1 MLRRLHAVDRALLL
15 VLVPAWLACFALSVR
30 AILRP
35 AGATSF
41 RVTAWPAESSYPEVV
56 ALAPFVPEDEVGVRP
71 GDRVVRMAG
80 EEMRGVGGLRF
91 YAHFLSAAWA
101 HTRVPAVVE
110 RGGHAFET
118 TLASVSWA
126 AFAPLVAIAPL
137 FAVFGVAI
145 LLKAPRSG
153 VARAACQA
161 FLAGAF
167 FLSPFTGPGWMAWL
181 HVVVLCLSSLLVGP
195 LVVRVLLLFPHGVMP
210 ASPWLRML
218 PHPFALFGV
227 TYFALFSGFPYS
239 GRHSEWILNGASV
252 LLVLGALVLLHR
264 LYRRAD
270 PVARRQLKWSF
281 FGVYLA
287 CVPPLVGFVWLTVF
301 PEQRYDAGIAVMSLG
316 LVPVF
321 FYVALYRYDFFDV
334 DRLLSATAAYN
345 LVLVALVA
353 GWLFLAPRVAEA
365 ASAWLA
371 LPPAAGQ
378 GAAALGLAALIV
390 PAAHRLRPRLEALL
404 FRNRHA
410 VEAGLGALCGE
421 LSGAGDARTLV
432 RELGHAL
439 HERVRPE
446 STVIY
451 GRDGEH
457 YTALFVEGRGVAA
470 ELPASGPVLATLR
483 AHCRP
488 LCLAGQL
495 AGRRPAACDPFTTA
509 TLSVLNAA
517 VVLPILDA
525 EGGLAALVALGPKR
539 SGDLYTESELHLLRA
554 VADRAA
560 LELRHFEEQQ
570 FREESR
576 AMQAAMRRYVPGAV
590 AEQIERGGA
599 LETGEREVTVLFVDV
614 RGYTALSEGSAAQEV
629 FSTINRYTRAVSE
642 LVRDAGGTVVE
653 FNGDGMMAV
662 FGAPE
667 ELADKEL
674 AAVRSGRRIAQEVE
688 EIEHAGRRLSVGVG
702 IATGPAF
709 VGNIQAADRMIWSA
723 IGNTT
728 NLAARLQ
735 AMTRD
740 LDASVVID
748 PATHAALGGEGR
760 GFRRIEQ
767 IAIRG
772 RSERLD
778 VFALDHL
785 EPQRQAA

>member
-1 MLRRLHAVDRALLL
+1 MLRRLHAVDRLLLL
-15 VLVPAWLACFALSVR
+15 VLVPVWLACFALSVR

-56 ALAPFVPEDEVGVRP
+56 ALAPFVAVDVVGVRP
-71 GDRVVRMAG
+71 GDRLVRMAG
-80 EEMRGVGGLRF
+80 EDMRGVGGLGF
-91 YAHFLSAAWA
+91 YARFLSAAWSRE
-101 HTRVPAVVE
+101 RVPAEVE
-110 RGGHAFET
+110 RGEHAFET

-126 AFAPLVAIAPL
+126 VFAPLVAVAPL
-137 FAVFGVAI
+137 FAFFGVAI

-153 VARAACQA
+153 LARATCQA

-181 HVVVLCLSSLLVGP
+181 HVAGLCVSSLLVGP
-195 LVVRVLLLFPHGVMP
+195 LIVRVLLLFPHGVMP
-210 ASPWLRML
+210 ASAWLRLL
-218 PHPFALFGV
+218 PFPFALFGV
-227 TYFALFSGFPYS
+227 TYVALFSGFPYS
-239 GRHSEWILNGASV
+239 GRHSEWIVNAASV
-252 LLVLGALVLLHR
+252 LLVVGALGLLQR

-270 PVARRQLKWSF
+270 PVARRQLKWSL

-287 CVPPLVGFVWLTVF
+287 CVPPLVGFFWLTLF
-301 PEQRYDAGIAVMSLG
+301 PEHRYQAGIPVMSFG

-345 LVLVALVA
+345 LVLVLLAA
-353 GWLFLAPRVAEA
+353 GWLLLAPRVAEA

-371 LPPAAGQ
+371 LPPAVGQ
-378 GAAALGLAALIV
+378 GAAALGLAVLIV

-404 FRNRHA
+404 FRDQHA

-421 LSGAGDARTLV
+421 LSGAGNARTLV
-432 RELGHAL
+432 GELGHAL
-439 HERVRPE
+439 HQRLRPE
-446 STVIY
+446 SIVIY
-451 GRDGEH
+451 GRDGDH
-457 YTALFVEGRGVAA
+457 YAALFVEGRGVAA
-470 ELPASGPVLATLR
+470 ELPANGPVLATLR
-483 AHCRP
+483 EHCRP
-488 LCLAGQL
+488 LCLSGQL
-495 AGRRPAACDPFTTA
+495 AGRRPGACDPFTAA
-509 TLSVLNAA
+509 TLAVLNAA

-539 SGDLYTESELHLLRA
+539 SGDLYTERELHLLRA

-560 LELRHFEEQQ
+560 LELRHFDEQQ

-590 AEQIERGGA
+590 AERIERGGA
-599 LETGEREVTVLFVDV
+599 LETGEREVTVLFVDL
-614 RGYTALSEGSAAQEV
+614 RGYTALSEGSPARDV
-629 FSTINRYTRAVSE
+629 FSTINRYTRTVSE

-662 FGAPE
+662 FGAPG
-667 ELADKEL
+667 ELAEKER
-674 AAVRSGRRIAQEVE
+674 AAVRSGRRIAEEVE

-702 IATGPAF
+702 IATGLAF

-748 PATHAALGGEGR
+748 SATHAALGGEGR

-772 RSERLD
+772 RSERFD
-778 VFALDHL
+778 VFVLDDRALRL
-785 EPQRQAA
+785 EAA